1 MDENI
6 RVEVTF
12 KNRKGNINSF
22 TSDERA
28 IFIRENT
35 VIKIGELFEKEIDG
49 PFYIKNSVIQK

>member
-12 KNRKGNINSF
+12 KKRKGDINSF
-22 TSDERA
+22 TSNETT

-49 PFYIKNSVIQK
+49 LFYIKNSVFQK